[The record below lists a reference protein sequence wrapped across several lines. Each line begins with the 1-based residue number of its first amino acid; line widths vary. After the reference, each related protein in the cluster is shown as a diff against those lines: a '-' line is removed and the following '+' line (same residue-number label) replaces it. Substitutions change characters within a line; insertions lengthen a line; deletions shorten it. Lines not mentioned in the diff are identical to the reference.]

1 MLATS
6 KPDYLPCNT
15 VQNLKVRR
23 YGDLLQKA
31 TEENVRNRNEADKW
45 RKRTTELLQNEEKL
59 RAELETIQKG
69 NIIKEPQ
76 NQYTQTEVKIT
87 GYLKLN

>member
-6 KPDYLPCNT
+6 KPDYLPWNT

-23 YGDLLQKA
+23 YKDLLQKA
-31 TEENVRNRNEADKW
+31 TEENVRNSSEADKW

-59 RAELETIQKG
+59 RAELEKIQKE
-69 NIIKEPQ
+69 NRIKEPQ
-76 NQYTQTEVKIT
+76 NQYTQTEVRRP
-87 GYLKLN
+87 GYRS